1 MRKSSDQTAV
11 GFFVIVGFILLAL
24 FVFFISG
31 AYLFRPGY
39 SLSVVYD
46 YVSILDRGAP
56 IRMAGVRVG
65 EVNSVELLY
74 DPASQKTRV
83 KIKLFLEK
91 GVAIRDNYEFKI
103 QGTHILSEPH
113 IEITPKPGGTKVL
126 AEGAV
131 VEGVPLVAIEDMID
145 QAHKIATNLDAL
157 TTQFKNMFAD
167 EENAKSIKEIVL
179 HLSEI
184 TQSLSQI
191 LKGNEKSLIKTIQN
205 LDGSTEALKTVL
217 DQVSQGEGT
226 VGKLL
231 YSDELYQELRGFVS
245 EIKTHPW
252 RLLKKDKGK

>member
-39 SLSVVYD
+39 GISVVYD

-56 IRMAGVRVG
+56 VRMAGVRVG
-65 EVNSVELLY
+65 EVSNVELLY
-74 DPASQKTRV
+74 DPTLQTTRV
-83 KIKLFLEK
+83 KIKLFIEK
-91 GVAIRDNYEFKI
+91 GKEIRDNYEFKI

-113 IEITPKPGGTKVL
+113 IEITPKPGNRPVL

-131 VEGVPLVAIEDMID
+131 VEGIPLVAIEDMID
-145 QAHKIATNLDAL
+145 KAHQIAENLDGL
-157 TTQFKNMFAD
+157 LVQFKNVFTD
-167 EENAKSIKEIVL
+167 KENAKSIQSIVV
-179 HLSEI
+179 HLSEV
-184 TQSLSQI
+184 TESLSEV
-191 LKGNEKSLIKTIQN
+191 LKGNEKNMSQTIRN
-205 LDGSTEALKTVL
+205 LDASTDSLKMVL
-217 DQVSQGEGT
+217 EQVKQGEGT

-231 YSDELYQELRGFVS
+231 YSDELYQELRGFVA

-252 RLLKKDKGK
+252 RLLKRDKDK